1 MQECL
6 MKFKVLSTLIVWAV
20 SNTAF
25 ASELT
30 WGFKSPAFHH
40 GNGYSSHV
48 LSVEQLQHN
57 RKQDMKDE
65 QARVQREL
73 ERELENT
80 TLNKFIKNVE
90 SRIYATLSKQMVD
103 SMFADCDAT
112 TTTCATSGTA
122 EIEGSQITWAKDATT
137 GEITLTV
144 IEEDGST
151 TTITIPGAGEFNF

>member
-1 MQECL
+1 MKKLTYILIILTTCL
-6 MKFKVLSTLIVWAV
+6 GHVV
-20 SNTAF
+20 S

-57 RKQDMKDE
+57 RRQDIKDE
-65 QARVQREL
+65 QARIQRDL

-80 TLNKFIKNVE
+80 TLNKFIKNIE

-103 SMFADCDAT
+103 SMFADCDPT
-112 TTTCATSGTA
+112 TTTCANSGTA
-122 EIEGSQITWAKDATT
+122 DIEGSTITWSKDAVTE
-137 GEITLTV
+137 EITLTIV
-144 IEEDGST
+144 ADDGST